1 MLKRSVIRV
10 SWRFTLRITTLLE
23 SSSEFPRMA
32 IKADAVRYCATLHKE
47 AMNLTDIVSVRVT
60 FVGDRRK
67 PESSPP
73 AVRMRAGVRVCLCGD
88 CLQDPLSR
96 YQSLELDGTGAAA
109 DKQIDP
115 ALEMIPGRSWERDA
129 GAPSTGIPLM
139 RGLRTRTQCSTSHL
153 SRRDFSAPR
162 QTPSPGQ
169 STEVTK
175 VRRPATRLSLAGLR
189 RSFVTRRHEGEAAQL
204 VLCDHSL

>member
-47 AMNLTDIVSVRVT
+47 AANLTDIVSVRVT
-60 FVGDRRK
+60 FVGGRRK

-88 CLQDPLSR
+88 CLQDPFPDISLWNWTEPELRPISR
-96 YQSLELDGTGAAA
+96 STRHWRGSRAGLGKGRRRAEHGYTVNARPA
-109 DKQIDP
+109 DPYPVFHLASVPPRFQ
-115 ALEMIPGRSWERDA
+115 RSATDA
-129 GAPSTGIPLM
+129 K
-139 RGLRTRTQCSTSHL
+139 
-153 SRRDFSAPR
+153 
-162 QTPSPGQ
+162 PGQ
-169 STEVTK
+169 QFDESTEVTK
-175 VRRPATRLSLAGLR
+175 VRRPATP
-189 RSFVTRRHEGEAAQL
+189 F
-204 VLCDHSL
+204 HSPV